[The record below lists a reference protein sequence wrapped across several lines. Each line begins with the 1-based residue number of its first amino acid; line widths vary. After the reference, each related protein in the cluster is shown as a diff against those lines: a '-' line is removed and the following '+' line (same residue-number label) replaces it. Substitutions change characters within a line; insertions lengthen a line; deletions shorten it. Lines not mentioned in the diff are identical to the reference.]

1 MYTPPVTPWESE
13 MPEARELTPYT
24 DEPRWLWNPARD
36 SITSIK
42 DTSRKDAEGVREG
55 RRFIRIRGE
64 QRSKAGLVTGVK
76 S

>member
-1 MYTPPVTPWESE
+1 

-42 DTSRKDAEGVREG
+42 DTSRKDAESVPEG
-55 RRFIRIRGE
+55 RRRRPGRTKVHTDKGGAAVEGRSGDWGE
-64 QRSKAGLVTGVK
+64 VVTR
-76 S
+76 